1 MNIELR
7 KFERADIPYLIKWVN
22 KRPGEQY
29 LFPAVPVDEAAA
41 AAWYAKST
49 AERSRRD
56 YMAELYGTP
65 IGLAGL
71 EGIDEAAGGARVY
84 VFMGEV
90 GYNNVRATATVC
102 LMLLRTAFRKLGL
115 RRAYLFIPPDDGE
128 GRSIFESIGFSDSG
142 VLSGRRRMDI
152 SAETYE
158 RLDGTM

>member
-71 EGIDEAAGGARVY
+71 YGIDEAAGSARVY

-90 GYNNVRATATVC
+90 SS
-102 LMLLRTAFRKLGL
+102 M
-115 RRAYLFIPPDDGE
+115 
-128 GRSIFESIGFSDSG
+128 
-142 VLSGRRRMDI
+142 
-152 SAETYE
+152 SA
-158 RLDGTM
+158 GKWP